1 MRTSNLTRLLS
12 TFAALLLLLA
22 RPSTAQQPAN
32 PQLPIDTYIHQ
43 SWDHLQRSM
52 LDCSSFPDTKVIPAT
67 TTTPTTRAPSN
78 PLTAPILYLPA
89 EQKLT
94 PQLRALQQHCNVQ
107 ILHLPH
113 RIHTLGEVDPSQ
125 LTTPGLLY
133 LPNPYVVPGGRFNE
147 MYGWDS
153 YFILLGE
160 LADNRVAL
168 ARGTVEN
175 FFYEIDHY
183 GAVLNANR
191 TYYLT
196 RSQPPFLSSMVL
208 AVYEAELPAD
218 PKGARD
224 FLKESLPYLIRD
236 HNLWITQPHL
246 DPTTGLSRYFDL
258 DDGPVPEMGDDTTY
272 YTTVINWLLAHPSDV
287 NATYL
292 EPTPACIVTTCKQPN
307 AEGHILSPSFY
318 HGDRAMR
325 ESGFDTSFRFGPFS
339 GSTQDFAPI
348 DLNALLYKYERDIA
362 FIQATLGNPSDAI
375 LWSSTA
381 GDRLHAI
388 NDLMW
393 DETAGLYYD
402 YNLRSHQRSTYAFVS
417 TYYALWAGIASPA
430 KAARMAAAL
439 PVFDRPG
446 GLATSNF
453 TSGEQWDQPYGW
465 APTNWLAVTGLLHY
479 GYIADGL
486 AIARHFTSTIAT
498 NYANDGTIREK
509 YNVVDSSANVA
520 VAAGYHQNVIGFGW
534 TNAVYTGMQQLLHD
548 PKLLNAPQQPAAPSI
563 RAPADGWDTTESP
576 LRH

>member
-1 MRTSNLTRLLS
+1 MRLS
-12 TFAALLLLLA
+12 LCLIALLLA
-22 RPSTAQQPAN
+22 GPRAQPQQPI
-32 PQLPIDTYIHQ
+32 PIDTYIHQ

-52 LDCSSFPDTKVIPAT
+52 TDCASFPDTKAPASSAQAT
-67 TTTPTTRAPSN
+67 QPNAP
-78 PLTAPILYLPA
+78 LLYLPE

-94 PQLRALQQHCNVQ
+94 PELRALEQHCNIR

-113 RIHTLGEVDPSQ
+113 RIHNLDDLQPAELP
-125 LTTPGLLY
+125 TPGLLY

-160 LADNRVAL
+160 LADNRIPL

-208 AVYEAELPAD
+208 AVYNAELPTD
-218 PKGARD
+218 PKQAHD
-224 FLKESLPYLIRD
+224 FLRESLPYLLRD
-236 HNLWITQPHL
+236 HHLWVTAPHL

-258 DDGPVPEMGDDTTY
+258 GQGPVPEMQDDTTY
-272 YTTVINWLLAHPSDV
+272 YTDIIHWLLAHPSKT
-287 NATYL
+287 NTAYL
-292 EPTPACIVTTCKQPN
+292 EKSACITTTCPQPH
-307 AEGHILSPSFY
+307 ADGYQLTASFY
-318 HGDRAMR
+318 QGDRAMR

-362 FIQATLGNPSDAI
+362 FINATLSNSADAI
-375 LWSSTA
+375 IWSTTA

-388 NDLMW
+388 NSLLW
-393 DETAGLYYD
+393 DDTSGLYCD
-402 YNLRSHQRSTYAFVS
+402 YNLRTHQRSTYHYLT

-430 KAARMAAAL
+430 KAARMVSSL
-439 PVFDRPG
+439 PLFARPG
-446 GLATSNF
+446 GLTMSTF
-453 TSGEQWDQPYGW
+453 TSGEQWDEPYGW
-465 APTNWLAVTGLLHY
+465 APTNWLAIMGLIRY
-479 GYIADGL
+479 GYIGDAL
-486 AIARHFTSTIAT
+486 NISRQFTTTIAT

-509 YNVVDSSANVA
+509 YNVADSSANVA
-520 VAAGYHQNVIGFGW
+520 IAAGYKQNVIGFGW
-534 TNAVYTGMQQLLHD
+534 TNAIYAGMQQLLHD
-548 PKLLNAPQQPAAPSI
+548 PKLLNAPQQPPPPSQQPVPQ
-563 RAPADGWDTTESP
+563 PASP
-576 LRH
+576 PSQNQ

>member
-1 MRTSNLTRLLS
+1 MRLRYCLV
-12 TFAALLLLLA
+12 ALLLTSA
-22 RPSTAQQPAN
+22 APAQQPGQQS

-52 LDCSSFPDTKVIPAT
+52 LDCSSFPDTKVPSTTTAT
-67 TTTPTTRAPSN
+67 TN
-78 PLTAPILYLPA
+78 PLTAPILYLPE

-94 PQLRALQQHCNVQ
+94 PQLRALQQHCNLQ

-113 RIHTLGEVDPSQ
+113 RIRTLGEVDPAQ
-125 LTTPGLLY
+125 LSSPGLLY

-160 LADNRVAL
+160 LLDHRIDL

-208 AVYEAELPAD
+208 AVYNAELPTD
-218 PKGARD
+218 PKAARE

-246 DPTTGLSRYFDL
+246 DLTTGLSRYFDL
-258 DDGPVPEMGDDTTY
+258 DDGPIPEMGDDNTY
-272 YTTVINWLLAHPSDV
+272 YPTVIHWLLAHPSEF

-292 EPTPACIVTTCKQPN
+292 LPSPACVTTTCKQPN

-318 HGDRAMR
+318 QGDRAMR

-339 GSTQDFAPI
+339 GSTEDYAPL

-362 FIQATLGNPSDAI
+362 FIHATLGDPSNAI
-375 LWSSTA
+375 IWSSTA

-388 NDLMW
+388 DSLMW
-393 DETAGLYYD
+393 DNTTGLYYD
-402 YNLRSHQRSTYAFVS
+402 YNLRTHQRSTYNFVT
-417 TYYALWAGIASPA
+417 TYYALWAGIASPT
-430 KAARMAAAL
+430 KAARMVANL
-439 PVFDRPG
+439 PLFSQPG
-446 GLATSNF
+446 GLATSTF

-465 APTNWLAVTGLLHY
+465 APTNWLATVGLIRY
-479 GYIADGL
+479 GYVGDAL
-486 AIARHFTSTIAT
+486 TIARHFTNTVAI
-498 NYANDGTIREK
+498 NYAHDGTIREK

-520 VAAGYHQNVIGFGW
+520 VSAGYKENVIGFGW
-534 TNAVYTGMQQLLHD
+534 TNGTYTAMQQLLHD
-548 PKLLNAPQQPAAPSI
+548 PKLLNAPQQP
-563 RAPADGWDTTESP
+563 P
-576 LRH
+576 LPDASTPLPRK